1 MGKKAGYITIADSS
15 NSAQLKEVALLASSI
30 KLVDDT
36 REVCL
41 VTDDYEN
48 LPSYVERQFDYVVE
62 LPFGLQPGDIIDVN
76 LWQIY
81 YCTPFDEN
89 MYLDRQTIL
98 LNNIDG
104 VWKTLEPYEMCLPH
118 KTCNFK
124 NETSDFLYYFK
135 CHTKNDIPKY
145 HSDVIYFKKSETAAE
160 FFKMLDAVLQNWRS
174 VYLNFVKQNTPT
186 DFNFNVLVNVVVQML
201 GYQQKDNDFFTYTF
215 LSLENVDL
223 DDHDLPDDWT
233 RYLSCWVRD
242 RKVKINNFGLV
253 DIVYYNSPTFID
265 EDVLDDFRTIV

>member
-1 MGKKAGYITIADSS
+1 MDKTAGYITIADSS
-15 NSAQLKEVALLASSI
+15 SSAQLKEVALLASSI
-30 KLVDDT
+30 KLVDPA

-41 VTDDYEN
+41 VTDDYKN
-48 LPSYVERQFDYVVE
+48 LPSYLERHFDYVVE
-62 LPFGLQPGDIIDVN
+62 LPYGMIPGESIDVN

-81 YCTPFDEN
+81 YCTPFDTN
-89 MYLDRQTIL
+89 MYLGRQAVL

-104 VWKTLEPYEMCLPH
+104 VWETLETYDMCLPH
-118 KTCNFK
+118 QTRNFK

-135 CHTKNDIPKY
+135 CHTKNDMPTY
-145 HSDVIYFKKSETAAE
+145 HSDVVYFKKSETAAE
-160 FFKMLDAVLQNWRS
+160 FFKMLDVVLQNWRS

-265 EDVLDDFRTIV
+265 EDVLDDFGTIA